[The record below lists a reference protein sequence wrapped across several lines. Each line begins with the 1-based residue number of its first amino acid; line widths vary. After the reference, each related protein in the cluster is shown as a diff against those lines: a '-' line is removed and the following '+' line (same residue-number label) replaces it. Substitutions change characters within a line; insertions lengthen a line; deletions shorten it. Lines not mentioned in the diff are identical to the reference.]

1 MILLPQ
7 SIMDIVSAG
16 GGITINLKKQIL
28 LPQVMMDIAAIAAR
42 SGAKVTFK
50 TDGAILLPQTMIEVA
65 AVGRGNVVFDFS

>member
-28 LPQVMMDIAAIAAR
+28 LPQVMMDIAAI
-42 SGAKVTFK
+42 
-50 TDGAILLPQTMIEVA
+50 
-65 AVGRGNVVFDFS
+65 GRGNVVFDFS